1 MNLDRL
7 SIVRDLALLGLSVIF
22 GVIITIAAVSNKK
35 YETELQERA
44 IQQEQLQIKLNSVK
58 TSIVDEIESYLYM
71 VAPTNKVNAEVF
83 FNLCDQYN
91 VDVRFVLAQ
100 GQVESHFA
108 TKGTARKTNS
118 IFNVGAYDGHSAK
131 RQMRNG
137 FGYKDPNDSIEPYL
151 ILLTN
156 NYLIDGKT
164 INDLMC
170 NYVNHLGKRYASDK
184 RYERMIRNVYNRINN
199 NTNLNILI
207 AEYNECKKLLC

>member
-22 GVIITIAAVSNKK
+22 GVIITITAVSNKK
-35 YETELQERA
+35 YETELHERA

-58 TSIVDEIESYLYM
+58 ISIVDEIESYLYT
-71 VAPTNKVNAEVF
+71 VAPTNKINAEVF
-83 FNLCDQYN
+83 FNLCDRYN

-108 TKGTARKTNS
+108 TKGTASKTNS

-156 NYLIDGKT
+156 NYLIGGKT

-170 NYVNHLGKRYASDK
+170 NYVNHLGMRYASNK

-199 NTNLNILI
+199 NTNLDILI
-207 AEYNECKKLLC
+207 AEYNEYKKLLC

>member
-7 SIVRDLALLGLSVIF
+7 SIVSDLALLGLSVIF

-35 YETELQERA
+35 YETELHERA

-58 TSIVDEIESYLYM
+58 ISIVDEIESYLYM
-71 VAPTNKVNAEVF
+71 VAPTNKINAEIF
-83 FNLCDQYN
+83 FNLCDRYN

-108 TKGTARKTNS
+108 TKGTASKTNS

-156 NYLIDGKT
+156 NYLIGGKT

-170 NYVNHLGKRYASDK
+170 NYVNHLGMRYASNK

-199 NTNLNILI
+199 NTNLDILI
-207 AEYNECKKLLC
+207 AEYNEYKKLLC